1 MGVEPLEPDNRAE
14 NDPAVET
21 ELFGT
26 IGDDQ
31 PVAKALAPLMAPDIT
46 GFRILSLLGRGGMG
60 CVYLA
65 EHIQLGRLVAIKI
78 VAHGATASDKLLSR
92 FHDESRAVAAVT
104 HPGVCQIYEVGE
116 ENGLPFLAME
126 YIKGETLSESI
137 RRQLPSHTDV
147 ARYVRDIALAIEA
160 CHQAGILHRDLK
172 PANVM
177 LTSDRTIKVMDFG
190 LAKRL
195 ESQDGSHT
203 RTGEIIGTPSY
214 MSPEQASGVVKQF
227 TPATDVYAIGTI
239 LYEALTGRPPFQTP
253 DAMQTIMMVLTE
265 DPISPRKLQPRV
277 PVDLETICLNC
288 LQKKP
293 PKRYQSAASL
303 AEDIQRF
310 LDNEPIHARKTPLWE
325 QGWKWVRRHP
335 TYTTLAT
342 MLFLVMIG
350 AVVGVSLHVDRLQ
363 VELDRSERLF
373 EDSQELGEWLVN
385 RHIPEIARIRGGT
398 EQQENLVART
408 LQHLQELESDIAADQ
423 RLAEYL
429 AQAYL
434 RIAEV
439 QSDPFFATE
448 SRREQALT
456 SYQNALRLFENLA
469 EIAPQDSELTL
480 SARLQVLI
488 EMARINIHLDRFN
501 QAKQLIQQSSAL
513 LPASGSSNPT
523 IQFAGLQL
531 NELETTIGHRQG
543 SITPESALARYR
555 DLYNSSIP
563 LAGKL
568 PIADRHNLFQARLC
582 RKEVEIRSQQGV
594 EPKGDREVELQTVR
608 NSLKEIFQ
616 QSNLDRHALWTISV
630 TQAELARLFRK
641 VGNVQEADN
650 LIEDA
655 IDQQQGLVS
664 EILQSS
670 VLVQSLLEMLAQ
682 KIDIELARPNL
693 DQALEFTRQH
703 FAASEKLYLSSP
715 EGFKNEYRKS
725 LELLAEVQR
734 RRHRY
739 QEAEVAILSA
749 VKLHRDSPDESQQLT
764 LARLLKLHAELL
776 VESTGSRSIEPE
788 RIKALQAAIDR
799 LRESISIHEKL
810 GSPTQSGADR
820 LYWQTIARL
829 HEFEEQ
835 FEQIML
841 HSRERSRSIRR
852 PTYPLLIGPL
862 EKTD

>member
-1 MGVEPLEPDNRAE
+1 MGVESLEPDNRAE

-26 IGDDQ
+26 LSGDQ
-31 PVAKALAPLMAPDIT
+31 PSAKASAPPMVPDIT

-60 CVYLA
+60 SVYLA
-65 EHIQLGRLVAIKI
+65 EHLQLGRLVAIKI
-78 VAHGATASDKLLSR
+78 VANGATASEKLLSR

-137 RRQLPSHTDV
+137 RRQLPSNTDV
-147 ARYVRDIALAIEA
+147 AKYVRDIALAIEA

-177 LTSDRTIKVMDFG
+177 LTSDCTIKVMDFG

-195 ESQDGSHT
+195 ETQDGSHT

-293 PKRYQSAASL
+293 AKRYQSAASL
-303 AEDIQRF
+303 AEDVQRF
-310 LDNEPIHARKTPLWE
+310 LDNEPILARKTPLWE

-335 TYTTLAT
+335 TYTTLAM
-342 MLFLVMIG
+342 MLFLVVVG

-448 SRREQALT
+448 SRREQALA

-469 EIAPQDSELTL
+469 DFAPQDSELTL

-488 EMARINIHLDRFN
+488 EMARINIHLHRFD
-501 QAKQLIQQSSAL
+501 QATQLIQQASAL
-513 LPASGSSNPT
+513 LPPSGSSNPT
-523 IQFAGLQL
+523 IQFAELQIS
-531 NELETTIGHRQG
+531 ELETTVGHRQG
-543 SITPESALARYR
+543 SITPENALARYR
-555 DLYNSSIP
+555 DLYKSSIP
-563 LAGKL
+563 LVGKL
-568 PIADRHNLFQARLC
+568 PVAARHDLCQARLC

-594 EPKGDREVELQTVR
+594 DHQGDRKVELQTVR

-616 QSNLDRHALWTISV
+616 QSSLDRHALWTISA
-630 TQAELARLFRK
+630 TQAELARQFRK
-641 VGNVQEADN
+641 VGDVQEADS
-650 LIEDA
+650 LLEDA

-670 VLVQSLLEMLAQ
+670 VLVQSLLEMLEQ
-682 KIDIELARPNL
+682 KIEVELTRPNL

-703 FAASEKLYLSSP
+703 LAAAEELYLSSP
-715 EGFKNEYRKS
+715 EGFRNDYRKS

-749 VKLHRDSPDESQQLT
+749 IKLHRDSPDETQQLA
-764 LARLLKLHAELL
+764 LAKLLKFHAELM

-799 LRESISIHEKL
+799 LKASISIYERI
-810 GSPTQSGADR
+810 GAPTQSESGP
-820 LYWQTIARL
+820 LYWKTISRL

-841 HSRERSRSIRR
+841 HSRERSRSVQR
-852 PTYPLLIGPL
+852 PTSPLLIGPS